1 MGDDIGEEQEKF
13 LHAEG
18 EKEMIFRLWWHS
30 TSGTER
36 SRQLEKQLPWKTPGK
51 LIDVTISHKK
61 CPTRWVGH
69 QTLGRAHLGLGNL
82 EAALICF
89 QKAVKG

>member
-1 MGDDIGEEQEKF
+1 
-13 LHAEG
+13 
-18 EKEMIFRLWWHS
+18 MIFRLWWHS

-89 QKAVKG
+89 QKAVKDNQNCN